1 MPDTRIVNGLQPET
15 RIITGLREI
24 ADGFDLVLM
33 DLWGCVHDGVKPYP
47 GAVDTLARLRA
58 AGKRSV
64 LLSNAPRRAHAAQSA
79 MRRMGIADELYD
91 GILTSGEA
99 AHRMLRD
106 RTDPFFA
113 ALGER
118 IYHLGPERDRGIFE
132 GLDIETV
139 DVEKAQIVLCSG
151 LYDDNTE
158 TPAHYAPLLA
168 KMKVRGL
175 AMICANPDRM
185 VQRGAEMIYCAGAIA
200 NEYEKI
206 GGEVI
211 YYGKPKTAIYDYVR
225 AAMKGAKK
233 PLAIGDG
240 MHTDIKGANDA
251 GIEALFIADGVHGED
266 VAELTERHL
275 AELFAKAGVHAAG
288 AMRALVW

>member
-1 MPDTRIVNGLQPET
+1 
-15 RIITGLREI
+15 
-24 ADGFDLVLM
+24 
-33 DLWGCVHDGVKPYP
+33 
-47 GAVDTLARLRA
+47 
-58 AGKRSV
+58 
-64 LLSNAPRRAHAAQSA
+64 
-79 MRRMGIADELYD
+79 
-91 GILTSGEA
+91 
-99 AHRMLRD
+99 ML
-106 RTDPFFA
+106 
-113 ALGER
+113 
-118 IYHLGPERDRGIFE
+118 HLGPERDRGIFE

-158 TPAHYAPLLA
+158 TPADYAPLLA
-168 KMKVRGL
+168 KMKARGL